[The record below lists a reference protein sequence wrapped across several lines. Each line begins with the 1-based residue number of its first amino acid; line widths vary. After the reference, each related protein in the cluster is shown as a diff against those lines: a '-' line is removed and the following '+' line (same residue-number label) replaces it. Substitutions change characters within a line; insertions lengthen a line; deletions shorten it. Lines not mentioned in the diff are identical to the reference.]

1 MRVPVA
7 TAILL
12 GVSAILLAAAC
23 ATEEVA
29 GESSDFFLPVGDQA
43 AGRETFI
50 ELYCNYCHLVPSDAA
65 MPGLVGDTKGADIG
79 QKQAGKSRDWIAMS
93 IVAPG
98 HEMPPLMRLPQ
109 SPMGDYKDVMT
120 IRQLMDLVTFVSN
133 AE

>member
-1 MRVPVA
+1 MRALSA

-12 GVSAILLAAAC
+12 GVSALLLAAAC
-23 ATEEVA
+23 ASNDA
-29 GESSDFFLPVGDQA
+29 GGEPSEFFLPVGDA
-43 AGRETFI
+43 TAGREAFI
-50 ELYCNYCHLVPSDAA
+50 ELYCYYCHQVPGDPD
-65 MPGLVGDTKGADIG
+65 MPGRVGDTRGPDIG
-79 QKQAGKSRDWIAMS
+79 ERQADRSREWIAMS

-120 IRQLMDLVTFVSN
+120 VRQLMDLVAFIEN